1 MLGRRSPGAAK
12 PRRSLVARNEGRRV
26 IWVRHLAAWLV
37 IALLGACAGPR
48 GGAPPLRDPHRIS
61 ALASAIEDLGRPVAR
76 DEAYRAAHW
85 LVTRAEQLRSDYRM
99 IRPAQLHNLFV
110 HLGLR
115 ERGLCCHFAEDLIAG
130 LLDLE
135 LRTLDV
141 HWVVARY
148 GSRLREHSSVLLAP
162 SGRDLEQGLVVDGWR
177 RAGELVWARVPADRY
192 PWELHPMSGEWAL
205 LHCR

>member
-1 MLGRRSPGAAK
+1 MFASAPTLHSAAA
-12 PRRSLVARNEGRRV
+12 L
-26 IWVRHLAAWLV
+26 LV
-37 IALLGACAGPR
+37 IGLLGACAGPHHTA
-48 GGAPPLRDPHRIS
+48 GLPGDAHRIR
-61 ALASAIEDLGRPVAR
+61 ALASAIEDLAESVSR
-76 DEAYRAAHW
+76 DEADRAAHW
-85 LVTRAEQLRSDYRM
+85 LVTRADQLRSDYRM
-99 IRPAQLHNLFV
+99 IRPAKLHNLFV
-110 HLGLR
+110 HLGMR

-130 LLDLE
+130 LLGLE

-162 SGRDLEQGLVVDGWR
+162 SGGALEQGLVVDGWR
-177 RAGELVWARVPADRY
+177 RAGELVWARASADRY